1 MKNTFKKRNIAVRIF
16 VSVVMVCS
24 IFMGVGLPKDANASC
39 DLMILDGYDC
49 DNIDG
54 IGQDVVSVLRGIV
67 MSAATVGIIIC
78 GVMWATAGDNEGRV
92 GTAKKRLFEIAIG
105 VAIWVLFEVVNGA
118 LFGNQLIGN

>member
-54 IGQDVVSVLRGIV
+54 IGQDVFTVNITPQPIQSVENLEEY
-67 MSAATVGIIIC
+67 
-78 GVMWATAGDNEGRV
+78 NE
-92 GTAKKRLFEIAIG
+92 
-105 VAIWVLFEVVNGA
+105 
-118 LFGNQLIGN
+118 